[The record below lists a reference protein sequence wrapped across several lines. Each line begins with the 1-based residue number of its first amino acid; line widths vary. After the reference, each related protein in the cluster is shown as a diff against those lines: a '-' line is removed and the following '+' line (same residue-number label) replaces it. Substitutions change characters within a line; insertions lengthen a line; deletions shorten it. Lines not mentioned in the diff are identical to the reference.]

1 MIRDGTTVL
10 DFVTQIT
17 PEEGGND
24 SQQIQLIQ
32 EAKGDTVNPHVTNSF
47 CWFMEFPFDQGPEI
61 FFEKK

>member
-32 EAKGDTVNPHVTNSF
+32 EAKGV
-47 CWFMEFPFDQGPEI
+47 
-61 FFEKK
+61 